1 MKFKPDYIKN
11 EYESHCIGVHQSKW
25 ELVFQRKESK
35 MTTQEQIVQLAEE
48 YRTDVLV
55 LGYHGRKGLKEDPTL
70 LGSNADLMAQ
80 NPV

>member
-1 MKFKPDYIKN
+1 
-11 EYESHCIGVHQSKW
+11 
-25 ELVFQRKESK
+25 